1 MRTPSRG
8 GKHFLG
14 GKLEVLLAG
23 NTGFVTEQWVE
34 HAFAEDR
41 VVVARKDAGSLSGGR
56 ITTIDL
62 ENDAD
67 SETVLSSYRFDR
79 IVYFFESLTLH
90 SDSDGNLGR
99 LRGVLHATRDTAA
112 QVLLVTGPES
122 EFTHAGNDE
131 AHETSK
137 SLMSRAGEELGR
149 YYAQTYAMSVKIVRC
164 PYLYEPHHIDTSSY
178 LDGLFEQA
186 SEGEVAFCE
195 RPEQEAYF
203 LCADDLAE
211 LVRRIYD
218 DWTTAYE
225 VLHVPNTFHPTFRDL
240 ARAITNGFPEAKI
253 RYGTDTPYGY
263 PDDDG
268 VLRRRYGWSPR
279 YSVIDDLPMAID
291 TWRQAKEKHD
301 RRTEH
306 RFWQKLQQHSRILG
320 AIEIVVAAILVEW
333 LVAATSGQ
341 SQISQIDFRL
351 LYVVIAGTIYGLNAG
366 VFAAVLACIGVLFEY
381 SRNGASFLPLLY
393 DPTNWLTFVAYLIAG
408 AVCGYVR
415 MRNQEHVRFV
425 RDENNLLR
433 ERLTFLR
440 GLYQGVLDDRT
451 MLRRQ
456 ILGRRDSFGKMY
468 EMTRKLD
475 EVQPQKIYRTA
486 IQIMQDTLETDCLGI
501 YRLDESQRFARLVAA
516 SPQEE
521 AILPKSADVAA
532 YDTVMRDIEAKGLW
546 VNRELDGNLP
556 MYAAG
561 VREHGRIGVVVVIRK
576 AAADQMNLYYRNLF
590 LIICG
595 LVESA
600 MTRAFEYEH
609 AARQSM
615 LVPGTSL
622 LNWPSFREKLRAAVD
637 LGNDRMGSH
646 LLLMVTDQYPEAGD
660 FNERIV
666 RSIRETDDAGVL
678 ADGSVCLLM
687 NQAGERELPIVSA
700 RLARN
705 GLNVRNVDAQS
716 EADLLAEAYTDGD
729 AS

>member
-1 MRTPSRG
+1 M
-8 GKHFLG
+8 
-14 GKLEVLLAG
+14 AG
-23 NTGFVTEQWVE
+23 STGFVTKRWIE
-34 HAFAEDR
+34 HAFADDR
-41 VVVARKDAGSLSGGR
+41 VVVACDGNGNIADKR

-62 ENDAD
+62 ERETDF
-67 SETVLSSYRFDR
+67 ETVISSYRFDR
-79 IVYFFESLTLH
+79 IVYCFENLTPH

-99 LRGVLHATRDTAA
+99 LRSILHATRGTAA
-112 QVLLVTGPES
+112 QVLLVAGPES
-122 EFTHAGNDE
+122 EFTHAQGNE
-131 AHETSK
+131 THETSK

-149 YYAQTYAMSVKIVRC
+149 YYAQTYAMSVKIIRC
-164 PYLYEPHHIDTSSY
+164 PYLYEPHQAGTSAY
-178 LDGLFEQA
+178 LDRLFAQA
-186 SEGEVAFCE
+186 AEGTVTFDE

-211 LVRRIYD
+211 LIRRMYD
-218 DWTTAYE
+218 DWTTTYE
-225 VLHVPNTFHPTFRDL
+225 VLHIPNVFHPTFRDL
-240 ARAITNGFPEAKI
+240 AQVIATGFPGVEA
-253 RYGTDTPYGY
+253 RYGTDTIYGY

-268 VLRRRYGWSPR
+268 TLRRRYGWSPR
-279 YSVIDDLPMAID
+279 YSMIDDLPTAID
-291 TWRQAKEKHD
+291 VWRRAKE
-301 RRTEH
+301 RRDKRAEH
-306 RFWQKLQQHSRILG
+306 RFWRRLQQHSRILG
-320 AIEIVVAAILVEW
+320 IVEIVIAAMLVEW

-341 SQISQIDFRL
+341 SQLSQIDFRL
-351 LYVVIAGTIYGLNAG
+351 LYVVVIGTIYGLNAG
-366 VFAAVLACIGVLFEY
+366 VFSAILACIGVLFEY
-381 SRNGASFLPLLY
+381 SRSGASFLPLLY
-393 DPTNWLTFVAYLIAG
+393 DPTNWLVFVVYLIAG

-415 MRNQEHVRFV
+415 MRNQEHVQFV
-425 RDENNLLR
+425 HDENDLLR

-440 GLYQGVLDDRT
+440 GLYQDVLDDRT

-468 EMTRKLD
+468 EMTRRLD

-521 AILPKSADVAA
+521 STLPKSADVSE
-532 YDTVMRDIEAKGLW
+532 YDMVMRDIEAKGLW
-546 VNRELDGNLP
+546 VNRGLDGSLP

-561 VREHGRIGVVVVIRK
+561 VREQGHIGVVIIIRK

-590 LIICG
+590 VIICG

-622 LNWPSFREKLRAAVD
+622 LNWPSFREKLRAAVE

-646 LLLMVTDQYPEAGD
+646 LLLIVTDQYPEAGD
-660 FNERIV
+660 FNERII

-716 EADLLAEAYTDGD
+716 EADLIAEPEVDGE